1 MSVWRTVRK
10 HWVLVSAIALS
21 VTLGVGFYA
30 IGQVKIYKA
39 SVSIQIDPNPPRP
52 LGTEVQ
58 NVVDMG
64 AGAYWSN
71 KEYYQTQF
79 QIIRS
84 RRVAAETARVLGL
97 NRDAGFLQNL
107 PAGKAGRVPDA
118 TIERAADVLRSRLS
132 VDPEKSSRLVV
143 VSIEDA
149 DPARAQRIAK
159 TLIDVY
165 TQQNLD
171 DVLTSAGNAGD
182 WLRTQLE
189 KLKVELESN
198 EMALHDYKKTKNI
211 LSVSIDDQ
219 SNMLRGE
226 MTLLNNDLTGVRT
239 KIEGIAARVAEL
251 NKIDS
256 QDPINLPATEL
267 LTSNV
272 LTTLRADYMAA
283 KEASSTLAAMGKG
296 AEHPEARAATA
307 RVEATRSAL
316 IIEVANVKGALEGDL
331 RAARAQAAGL
341 AGLFERA
348 KGQALDLNLLEIEYN
363 RLARSKNNTE
373 RLYSLVL
380 ERSKESDLT
389 GMMRFNN
396 IRIVDAPVVPRSPIR
411 PNVPASVAVGLLL
424 GLGLGLGAAFGR
436 ESMDRTVKSPEDLE
450 REVGFPLL
458 GLLPEIDSAGHSH
471 SPPRRRR
478 GTKRPSSDEPVEL
491 TVYREPTSGLAE
503 AARALRTNIIFMSP
517 DKPQRRLLVTSA
529 GPAEGKTTVACCIA
543 IAMAQAGQRV
553 LLVDCDLRRPRLHRV
568 FSRVNDAGVT
578 NVLMDLDMLDRLKLE
593 TEIPNLSLLPS
604 GPIAPSPAELLHSDR
619 FGELLAELER
629 RYDRVIIDSPPVVPV
644 TDAAILSKRVD
655 GTVLVVRA
663 FDTRRELARRAVR
676 NLQDVDAN
684 VVGTVLNALNPGRG
698 TGYQQYYYYHYYGK
712 SGYASNPP
720 DADTS
725 ASDNNAAAS

>member
-10 HWVLVSAIALS
+10 HWVLVTAIAMS
-21 VTLGVGFYA
+21 VTLGAGFYA
-30 IGQVKIYKA
+30 VGQVKIYKA

-84 RRVAAETARVLGL
+84 RRVAAETVRVLGL
-97 NRDAGFLQNL
+97 NHDAGFIQNL
-107 PAGKAGRVPDA
+107 PAGKAARMPDPSV
-118 TIERAADVLRSRLS
+118 ERAADILRSRLS
-132 VDPEKSSRLVV
+132 VDPEKSTRIVV
-143 VSIEDA
+143 VSLEDA
-149 DPARAQRIAK
+149 DPARAARIVK

-165 TQQNLD
+165 TQENLD
-171 DVLTSAGNAGD
+171 DVLTSAGNAGE

-198 EMALHDYKKTKNI
+198 EMALHDYKKNKNI

-226 MTLLNNDLTGVRT
+226 MTLLNNDVTAVRT

-251 NKIDS
+251 NKIDAS
-256 QDPINLPATEL
+256 DPVNLPATEL

-272 LTTLRADYMAA
+272 LTSLRADYLTA
-283 KEASSTLAAMGKG
+283 KETANTLGAMGKG
-296 AEHPEARAATA
+296 TEHPEYRAATA
-307 RVEATRSAL
+307 RIESTRVAL
-316 IIEVANVKGALEGDL
+316 VAEIGNVKGALEGDL

-341 AGLFERA
+341 SGLFEHA
-348 KGQALDLNLLEIEYN
+348 KSQALDLNLLEIEYN

-396 IRIVDAPVVPRSPIR
+396 IRVVDAPVVPRAPIR

-436 ESMDRTVKSPEDLE
+436 ESLDRTVKSPDDLE

-458 GLLPEIDSAGHSH
+458 GLLPEIDGSAGGYRAH
-471 SPPRRRR
+471 RRREA
-478 GTKRPSSDEPVEL
+478 KRIAAGEPVEL
-491 TVYREPTSGLAE
+491 TVFREPTSGLAE

-568 FSRVNDAGVT
+568 FSRNNELGVT
-578 NVLMDLDMLDRLKLE
+578 SVLLDMEALDQMQLE
-593 TEIPNLSLLPS
+593 TPVPNLSLLPS

-619 FGELLAELER
+619 FGQLLAELER

-676 NLQDVDAN
+676 ALQDVDAN
-684 VVGTVLNALNPGRG
+684 VVGTVLNALNPGRATG
-698 TGYQQYYYYHYYGK
+698 GYQQYYYYHYYGK
-712 SGYASNPP
+712 GGYSSQP
-720 DADTS
+720 S
-725 ASDNNAAAS
+725 AAASDAAS